1 MEILRLQ
8 FILQRDGPEAALA
21 FAKQALKL
29 YREAV
34 SRKNLN
40 KSIKGI
46 GYPTRGYR
54 TKRRE
59 FILSC
64 LDLRDYIRTKGNK
77 KWMI

>member
-1 MEILRLQ
+1 MEIRRLQ
-8 FILQRDGPEAALA
+8 FIHKRDGPEAALA
-21 FAKQALKL
+21 FARQALKL
-29 YREAV
+29 YREAI
-34 SRKNLN
+34 SKKNIN
-40 KSIKGI
+40 KSIRGI

-64 LDLRDYIRTKGNK
+64 LDLRNYIRAKGNK